1 MSGKKKLV
9 LIKITRGLLIF
20 ISVSNFASHA
30 DQADFEINLEV
41 AKEDSEIEKILLKHK
56 WPKKFYKIL
65 RKVMTVFNY
74 KV

>member
-41 AKEDSEIEKILLKHK
+41 AKEDSDIEKIYIKTQMAQ
-56 WPKKFYKIL
+56 KIL
-65 RKVMTVFNY
+65 QNFKKSDDGF
-74 KV
+74 